1 MASVLS
7 RPAAA
12 LPRRVVATA
21 IQVAALVLIS
31 LIAGTVFGIWR
42 GYDPASWSVATF
54 VNVHQGAVRGLNVL
68 LPATGALSLAL
79 TALLAFMARGRR
91 RALALYLL
99 ALGLMAVP
107 ALVTRFITQPINAEI
122 MLWTADLAPPDWM
135 ELRDRW
141 WTWHVVRF
149 FATFAAMLALVA
161 AIFVDRESRSGQA

>member
-7 RPAAA
+7 RPASS
-12 LPRRVVATA
+12 LPLRVVATA

-54 VNVHQGAVRGLNVL
+54 VDVHQGAVRGLNVL
-68 LPATGALSLAL
+68 LPAMGALSLAL

-107 ALVTRFITQPINAEI
+107 ALVTRSSI
-122 MLWTADLAPPDWM
+122 
-135 ELRDRW
+135 
-141 WTWHVVRF
+141 
-149 FATFAAMLALVA
+149 
-161 AIFVDRESRSGQA
+161 SR